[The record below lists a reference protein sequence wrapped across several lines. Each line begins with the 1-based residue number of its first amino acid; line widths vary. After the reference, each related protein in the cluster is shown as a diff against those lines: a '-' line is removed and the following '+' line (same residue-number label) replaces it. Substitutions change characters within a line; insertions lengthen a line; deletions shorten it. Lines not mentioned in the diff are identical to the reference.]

1 MKKFTSFLLL
11 TAFMVM
17 PAIAF
22 AAAPTNLQDLIGRA
36 QGLVKLLVPLVMSLA
51 VLAFV
56 WGLFNFIFHGGDTK
70 KRTEGYSFMFYGI
83 LALFVMVSMW
93 GLVNLLYNTIFGS
106 GVGGGSG
113 TGSGGG
119 GSLPPF
125 I

>member
-1 MKKFTSFLLL
+1 
-11 TAFMVM
+11 
-17 PAIAF
+17 
-22 AAAPTNLQDLIGRA
+22 
-36 QGLVKLLVPLVMSLA
+36 
-51 VLAFV
+51 
-56 WGLFNFIFHGGDTK
+56 
-70 KRTEGYSFMFYGI
+70 MFYGI